1 MKKNLLCT
9 LAVTCLLTLF
19 SSGLSA
25 QNVIN
30 GVYQGSPT
38 SFMYLP
44 TNPGPNDW
52 VVPKYAT
59 ASTYSQI
66 EATTPGVSG
75 LTTNTDGS
83 GYHSHAF
90 VVRQANGG
98 SGVDCSTCYQMAGNY
113 NNFLNVMAP
122 AWDGSGGFVDTVIQL
137 GDRFGSAGQG
147 NRSQE
152 ISYTFIPDTDRAV
165 LLVNYMNSLQNLV
178 NSTHGFGTNPNV
190 RISVTSAN
198 GQLLPLGYYPNDYYT
213 DFTGWS
219 NGSNDYHY
227 SATVNG
233 NFGPHGPWTMDYNNN
248 PDFEENTLWPYAE
261 YIFAAPGLGDYVSST
276 YLNGNTYYPQRVNL
290 TPSFVDANYMPYDC
304 PYAQLTSS
312 CCYKE
317 SPHGVVA
324 YPYVIVAFNLI
335 EQARNHE
342 PVKLTIKKH
351 GCRHGAHWAEMYFT
365 AKMVSGILK
374 ADISNRDPSITLE
387 VPWGFKNYQWCHALH
402 EDSIRTTEDN
412 DSRTMIL
419 NRYDPNRQLW
429 PYYCCMI
436 ESFTGVPFVYKAY
449 FRVFDIK
456 PMAVIEQYSGN
467 CAFNF
472 RFVDSTQVS
481 MLTPVVE
488 NGEPTGTYDTTVLH
502 DYKRTW
508 LVKDE
513 AGNITRFDGG
523 HREDSFF
530 TKSWAGTEDEAELLA
545 QYTAIG
551 LAIQNADSTVF
562 DTAWFSMSFDRN
574 CVMPSERKD
583 TVTTCETTLA
593 YDLDFFGPYYQ
604 QLGEE
609 NPYIWTTPGTRVVRY
624 PGMNMFGCDS
634 IVTVTYEVLQP
645 VVDEIVSLDEFCD
658 AFHTTLQPSIH
669 DAEEPVEYTWHYRYH
684 EDTTFNE
691 GVDPTAPEI
700 TVSKPGTYS
709 LDIVDANGCGASNQ
723 ITIDACKPFIV
734 IPNAISPSSHDGLND
749 CLEIQQRD
757 LLESIEFCV
766 YNRGGDLVYYTRDK
780 NFCWDGTVNGALHK
794 NVTYNWVLKVVDY
807 NGAKS
812 IHKGS
817 VIVL

>member
-9 LAVTCLLTLF
+9 FAVTCLLALL

-38 SFMYLP
+38 SFMILP

-52 VVPKYAT
+52 VVPRYG
-59 ASTYSQI
+59 SGYD
-66 EATTPGVSG
+66 ATTNGIVG
-75 LTTNTDGS
+75 LTTTTNGS

-90 VVRQANGG
+90 VVKRNDGG
-98 SGVDCSTCYQMAGNY
+98 SEEECSTCYSLFGNY
-113 NNFLNVMAP
+113 NNHLNIMAP

-137 GDRFGSAGQG
+137 GDRWMSGVTGAQG
-147 NRSQE
+147 YKGQE
-152 ISYTFIPDTDRAV
+152 ITYSFVPDTDKAV
-165 LLVNYMNSLQNLV
+165 LMVNYMTALQNET
-178 NSTHGFGTNPNV
+178 SSSHGFTYNPNV
-190 RISVTSAN
+190 VIEVTDAN
-198 GQLLPLGYYPNDYYT
+198 GNLLPLGYYPSDYYT
-213 DFTGWS
+213 NYNGTWANNQYSFTC
-219 NGSNDYHY
+219 NLN
-227 SATVNG
+227 N
-233 NFGPHGPWTMDYNNN
+233 NFGPHGPWTMDYNDN
-248 PDFEENTLWPYAE
+248 PDYAENHSWPYSR
-261 YIFAAPGLGDYVSST
+261 YVFAAPGRGEYESSSSYNWPTRTDLTPCFVDVANYVPYNCPSGYLSGSCSST
-276 YLNGNTYYPQRVNL
+276 SVP
-290 TPSFVDANYMPYDC
+290 
-304 PYAQLTSS
+304 
-312 CCYKE
+312 
-317 SPHGVVA
+317 VVS
-324 YPYVIVAFNLI
+324 YQYVIVAFNLI
-335 EQARNHE
+335 EQARNHQT
-342 PVKLTIKKH
+342 VKLTIKKH
-351 GCRHGAHWAEMYFT
+351 GCHATYHWAELYYT
-365 AKMVSGILK
+365 AKMVPGILK
-374 ADISNRDPSITLE
+374 ADISNRDSSVTLK

-412 DSRTMIL
+412 DTRTMIL

-456 PMAVIEQYSGN
+456 PMAKIQQYESD

-472 RFVDSTQVS
+472 RFTDSTQIS

-488 NGEPTGTYDTTVLH
+488 NGEPTGTYDTTALH
-502 DYKRTW
+502 EYGRTW
-508 LVKDE
+508 LLMNADSV
-513 AGNITRFDGG
+513 ITRLDGG
-523 HREDSFF
+523 HAEDSIF
-530 TKSWAGTEDEAELLA
+530 SLRINGGIEDIPDLMDR
-545 QYTAIG
+545 YYRVG
-551 LAIQNADSTVF
+551 LAIRNVDSTVF
-562 DTAWFSMSFDRN
+562 DTAWYELPFDPSFLTE
-574 CVMPSERKD
+574 SESVD
-583 TVTTCETTLA
+583 TVNTCETTVS
-593 YDLDFFGPYYQ
+593 YDSDFFGPYYQ
-604 QLGEE
+604 QLGED
-609 NPYIWTTPGTRVVRY
+609 NPYIWSTPGTRVVRY
-624 PGMNMFGCDS
+624 PGMSWNGCDS
-634 IVTVTYEVLQP
+634 IVTVTYNLLQP

-669 DAEEPVEYTWHYRYH
+669 DAEEPIEYTWHYRYH

-723 ITIDACKPFIV
+723 ITIDACKPFVV

-780 NFCWDGTVNGALHK
+780 NFCWDGTVNGVLHK